1 MITAVTGGTIIFQ
14 NSQRVYATEV
24 DTTSVFLKSSKD
36 KTASKI
42 SNNKPKNV
50 TPTIRLVYDSPL
62 GYHRQLV
69 IGANKKASNGF
80 NLGYDAFM
88 VDVNEEDMYWN
99 FSNNKFVIQGVADF
113 NASQEFS
120 LGLIVKNSG
129 TARIK
134 LDAFENME
142 SNIPVFIKDELTG
155 ETKNINA
162 EPFEVNLEPGVY
174 NDRFKLVFKQ
184 LEESSIEVES
194 DVEESAVTI
203 SYNTTSSELSIL
215 NNDEIKIKDLV
226 LYDILGNK
234 IKTKKLNSR
243 SNVSLPVS
251 AITGLYIVKLN
262 TEKGVVT
269 KKIIIE

>member
-1 MITAVTGGTIIFQ
+1 
-14 NSQRVYATEV
+14 
-24 DTTSVFLKSSKD
+24 
-36 KTASKI
+36 
-42 SNNKPKNV
+42 
-50 TPTIRLVYDSPL
+50 
-62 GYHRQLV
+62 
-69 IGANKKASNGF
+69 
-80 NLGYDAFM
+80 M

-120 LGLIVKNSG
+120 LGFIVKNSG

-142 SNIPVFIKDELTG
+142 SNIPIFIKDEFTG
-155 ETKNINA
+155 ETKNIN
-162 EPFEVNLEPGVY
+162 EESFEVNLEPVSY

-243 SNVSLPVS
+243 
-251 AITGLYIVKLN
+251 
-262 TEKGVVT
+262 
-269 KKIIIE
+269 